1 VSEVVIDILE
11 TRKRYSGGVEALR
24 GVSLQVPRGGIF
36 GLLGPN
42 GAGKSTL
49 VKILMTIVRPTE
61 CRGTMLGQP
70 VGHKP
75 TLARVGYLPELA
87 RFPEYLTGGEVIRY
101 VAGLA
106 GVPSAK
112 AKSRSAELLEMVGM
126 QEWGDRKMGSYSK
139 GMKQRIGLAQALVN
153 DPEIVFL
160 QALVNDPEI
169 VFLDEP
175 TDGVDPKG
183 RLEMRAVLQRMR
195 DEGRT
200 VFINSH
206 LLGELEMICDS
217 VAIMDHGQLIR
228 QGTIQELTDK
238 TRRYEIRIEGSF
250 SSDLA
255 ANFKK
260 DGVEINGDTLSIYQ
274 GTAEPMQPIIDAL
287 RAERVTIVEMRE
299 VRQSLEELFME
310 SVQSGGVGA
319 SMPPKLPQTNGTNGA
334 SQTSAKEMTR

>member
-1 VSEVVIDILE
+1 MTVSEIVIDINE
-11 TRKRYSGGVEALR
+11 TRKRYSGGGRGGVEALR

-49 VKILMTIVRPTE
+49 VKILMSIVRPTQ
-61 CRGTMLGQP
+61 CQGTMLGQP

-75 TLARVGYLPELA
+75 TLARVGYLPEHA
-87 RFPEYLTGGEVIRY
+87 RFPEYLKGGEVIRY
-101 VAGLA
+101 VAGLC
-106 GVPSAK
+106 GVPASTAK
-112 AKSRSAELLEMVGM
+112 RRSEELLEKVGM
-126 QEWGDRKMGSYSK
+126 QEWGNRKMGSYSK

-160 QALVNDPEI
+160 
-169 VFLDEP
+169 DEP

-183 RLEMRAVLQRMR
+183 RLEMRNMLEMMR

-217 VAIMDHGQLIR
+217 VAILDQGELVR
-228 QGTIQELTDK
+228 QGTIKELTEK
-238 TRRYEIRIEGSF
+238 SRRYEIRVGGSISGGLRDQF
-250 SSDLA
+250 CKNGAEL
-255 ANFKK
+255 
-260 DGVEINGDTLSIYQ
+260 NGDTLRVYHASP
-274 GTAEPMQPIIDAL
+274 EPMQPIIDAL
-287 RAERVTIVEMRE
+287 RAEGLTIMEMRE

-310 SVQSGGVGA
+310 VVQS
-319 SMPPKLPQTNGTNGA
+319 NGA
-334 SQTSAKEMTR
+334 GAMRPPALPPTSSPTLPRKEMVK